1 MGKEP
6 LSLPRGSVRAILAL
20 ILCLSP
26 FVILLL
32 PVDFKEQALS
42 GSFALAGIAARDY
55 FEHRK
60 KQNEVDGPTLP
71 DPVVN
76 E

>member
-1 MGKEP
+1 VGKEP
-6 LSLPRGSVRAILAL
+6 LNLPRGSVRAILAL

-26 FVILLL
+26 FVVLVL

-42 GSFALAGIAARDY
+42 GAFALAGIAARDY

-60 KQNEVDGPTLP
+60 RQNHEDGPVLP